1 MDNKK
6 QELETT
12 VQQEHYDIATF
23 TKTWWDHSLDQSAAM
38 EGYKLFRRGRQGR
51 IGIGVALYVREC
63 FDSVELSAENEKV
76 RFLWVKIRGKANKV
90 GVCYRPLNQDEEA
103 DEAFNKQL
111 AEVIQ
116 LSVLVLIGDINLPDI
131 CRK

>member
-38 EGYKLFRRGRQGR
+38 EGYKLFRRESLGRSGS
-51 IGIGVALYVREC
+51 GVALYI
-63 FDSVELSAENEKV
+63 K
-76 RFLWVKIRGKANKV
+76 
-90 GVCYRPLNQDEEA
+90 
-103 DEAFNKQL
+103 
-111 AEVIQ
+111 
-116 LSVLVLIGDINLPDI
+116 
-131 CRK
+131 

>member
-12 VQQEHYDIATF
+12 VQQEHYGIATF
-23 TKTWWDHSLDQSAAM
+23 TKAWWDYSLDWSAAM

-76 RFLWVKIRGKANKV
+76 RFLWVKIG
-90 GVCYRPLNQDEEA
+90 GRPTRWECAIDH
-103 DEAFNKQL
+103 
-111 AEVIQ
+111 
-116 LSVLVLIGDINLPDI
+116 
-131 CRK
+131 